1 MWKKMSAWYKEW
13 NDELLD
19 VLLRPERANLITI
32 AWRRKMA
39 AKLVELSEIERSQ
52 LHQFCM
58 TYQGTKLWLSVLK
71 LSIVFSCLGW
81 ILYAVKTKIPLL
93 LAIAVSNLLGWMFV
107 FALMGIWF
115 NYRRISRYR
124 FRISLSAFGGV
135 ILGFFG
141 APVVSSL
148 LQGKDI
154 WATILKDGPIIM
166 AVAAIMGAVYMLL
179 IGIVAGWRNQGYEV
193 ITAQLALAAER
204 EKNARQESESQLR
217 LLRAQIEPHFL
228 FNTLGAV
235 QQLAETTAPKAAEL
249 TANLIVFLR
258 ACMSDM
264 RSEHNHLS
272 EEFRLIQAY
281 LEVMRARMGSRLTF
295 QLHLPDDMQDIHI
308 PSMILLTLVENA
320 IKHGIEPALRGGNI
334 DIAARHMGAEIVIEV
349 SDNGVGLS
357 DVPSQ
362 GIGLQNVRDRLRL
375 QYGERALLTV
385 AESDEGGVI
394 AEVRFPYKLK
404 NELLGK

>member
-39 AKLVELSEIERSQ
+39 ARLVALSEIERTQ

-71 LSIVFSCLGW
+71 LSIVFSCLGC
-81 ILYAVKTKIPLL
+81 ILYVVKTKLPLL

-124 FRISLSAFGGV
+124 FRISLSAVRGV
-135 ILGFFG
+135 LIGFFG
-141 APVVSSL
+141 ATAVSSL
-148 LQGKDI
+148 VQGKDI
-154 WATILKDGPIIM
+154 VASILKNGPM
-166 AVAAIMGAVYMLL
+166 ALAVAAIMGAVYMLL
-179 IGIVAGWRNQGYEV
+179 VGIVAGWRNQGYEV

-272 EEFRLIQAY
+272 EEFRLIRAY

-295 QLHLPDDMQDIHI
+295 QLHLPDDMQDII
-308 PSMILLTLVENA
+308 VPSMMLLTLVENA

-334 DIAARHMGAEIVIEV
+334 DIAARYVGTEIAIAV

-385 AESDEGGVI
+385 AESDDGGVI
-394 AEVRFPYKLK
+394 AEVRFPYQLK
-404 NELLGK
+404 TELFGQ

>member
-1 MWKKMSAWYKEW
+1 MWAKLRAWHKEW
-13 NDELLD
+13 DDELLD
-19 VLLRPERANLITI
+19 VLLRPERADLITI

-58 TYQGTKLWLSVLK
+58 TYQGMKLWLSILK

-81 ILYAVKTKIPLL
+81 VLYAVKTKLPLL
-93 LAIAVSNLLGWMFV
+93 LAIAVSNVLGWIFV

-135 ILGFFG
+135 ILGFVG
-141 APVVSSL
+141 APVLSSL
-148 LQGKDI
+148 IQGKDI

-204 EKNARQESESQLR
+204 EKNARQESESKLR

-258 ACMSDM
+258 ACMSEM
-264 RSEHNHLS
+264 RSEQNHLS

-295 QLHLPDDMQDIHI
+295 QLHLPEGMQDIHV
-308 PSMILLTLVENA
+308 PSMMLLTLVENA

-334 DIAARHMGAEIVIEV
+334 DITARHTGTEISIAV

-357 DVPSQ
+357 DVPSP

-375 QYGERALLTV
+375 QYGERAVLAVT
-385 AESDEGGVI
+385 ESDEGGVI
-394 AEVRFPYKLK
+394 AEVRFPYVLK
-404 NELLGK
+404 NEQFRE